1 MSRIALFLA
10 TNVAVLLVL
19 TLILGLLGFNQPGR
33 DATPLIFF
41 AALMGMGGS
50 FISLLMSKSLARRAT
65 GAVPIVSPASPEEA
79 WLVDTVRR
87 QAERAGIGMPE
98 VAIFPSSSPNAF
110 ATGANR
116 NDALV
121 AVSSGLLHHMDEDE
135 VEAVLGHEV
144 SHVANGDM
152 VTLGLIQG
160 VVNTFVL
167 VFANLAAAM
176 VDRRGSGEGSRGG
189 PGYFAT
195 YMLAQVVLGFLATM
209 IVMGFS
215 RWREFRADQGGAE
228 QAGRHKMIAA
238 LRRLK
243 QIADPEPL
251 PGQMDAFGISSG
263 VPHGLKKLFMSH
275 PPLEERIARLE
286 SRS

>member
-1 MSRIALFLA
+1 MGRIALFLA
-10 TNVAVLLVL
+10 TNVAVLVVL
-19 TLILGLLGFNQPGR
+19 TLILSLLGFNQPGQ
-33 DATPLIFF
+33 DATGLIFF
-41 AALMGMGGS
+41 AAVMGMGGS
-50 FISLLMSKSLARRAT
+50 FISLLMSKSMARRAT
-65 GAVPIVSPASPEEA
+65 GAQVITSPASPAEA
-79 WLVDTVRR
+79 WLLETVRL
-87 QAERAGIGMPE
+87 QAGRAGIGMPE
-98 VAIFPSSSPNAF
+98 VAVFPSPAPNAF

-121 AVSSGLLHHMDEDE
+121 AVSTGLLEHMDRDE

-167 VFANLAAAM
+167 VFANLAAAV
-176 VDRRGSGEGSRGG
+176 VDRRGGDGDSRGG
-189 PGYFAT
+189 LGYYAT

-215 RWREFRADQGGAE
+215 RWREFRADAGGAE

-238 LRRLK
+238 LKRLK
-243 QIADPEPL
+243 EISDPEPL
-251 PGQMDAFGISSG
+251 PGQMDAFGISGG
-263 VPHGLKKLFMSH
+263 VPHGLQKLFMSH
-275 PPLEERIARLE
+275 PPLEERIAALQARG
-286 SRS
+286 

>member
-1 MSRIALFLA
+1 MGRIALYLA
-10 TNVAVLLVL
+10 TNIAVLIVL
-19 TLILGLLGFNQPGR
+19 TLILSALGLNQPGR
-33 DATPLIFF
+33 DWTPMIFF
-41 AALMGMGGS
+41 AAIMGMGGS
-50 FISLLMSKSLARRAT
+50 FISLLMSKSMARRAT
-65 GAVPIVSPASPEEA
+65 GARVITQPASQAEA

-87 QAERAGIGMPE
+87 QAARAGIGMPE

-116 NDALV
+116 NSALV
-121 AVSSGLLHHMDEDE
+121 AVSEGLLANMNPDE

-176 VDRRGSGEGSRGG
+176 VDRRGSDGHSRGG
-189 PGYFAT
+189 VGYYAT

-215 RWREFRADQGGAE
+215 RWREFRADQGGAM

-238 LRRLK
+238 LTRLK
-243 QIADPEPL
+243 DLSDPRPL
-251 PGQMDAFGISSG
+251 PGQLDAFGISSG
-263 VPHGLKKLFMSH
+263 VPRGFKKLFMSH
-275 PPLEERIARLE
+275 PPLEERIAALAAGE
-286 SRS
+286 

>member
-1 MSRIALFLA
+1 MGRIALYLA
-10 TNVAVLLVL
+10 TNIAVLIVL
-19 TLILGLLGFNQPGR
+19 TLILSALGLNQPGR
-33 DATPLIFF
+33 DWTPMIFF
-41 AALMGMGGS
+41 AAIMGMGGS
-50 FISLLMSKSLARRAT
+50 FISLLMSKSMARRAT
-65 GAVPIVSPASPEEA
+65 GARVITQPASQAEA

-87 QAERAGIGMPE
+87 QAARAGIGMPE

-116 NDALV
+116 NSALV
-121 AVSSGLLHHMDEDE
+121 AVSEGLLANMNRDE

-160 VVNTFVL
+160 VVNTFVI

-176 VDRRGSGEGSRGG
+176 VDRRGSDGHSRGG
-189 PGYFAT
+189 VGYYAT

-215 RWREFRADQGGAE
+215 RWREFRADQGGAM

-238 LRRLK
+238 LTRLK
-243 QIADPEPL
+243 ELSDPRPL
-251 PGQMDAFGISSG
+251 PGQLDAFGISSG
-263 VPHGLKKLFMSH
+263 VPRGFKKLFMSH
-275 PPLEERIARLE
+275 PPLEERIAALAAGE
-286 SRS
+286 

>member
-1 MSRIALFLA
+1 MGRIALYLA
-10 TNVAVLLVL
+10 TNIAVLIVL
-19 TLILGLLGFNQPGR
+19 TLILSALGLNQPGR
-33 DATPLIFF
+33 DWTPMIFF
-41 AALMGMGGS
+41 AAIMGMGGS
-50 FISLLMSKSLARRAT
+50 FISLLMSKSMARRAT
-65 GAVPIVSPASPEEA
+65 GARVITQPASQAEA
-79 WLVDTVRR
+79 WLVDTVRQ
-87 QAERAGIGMPE
+87 QAARAGIGMPE

-116 NDALV
+116 NSALV
-121 AVSSGLLHHMDEDE
+121 AVSEGLLANMNPDE

-176 VDRRGSGEGSRGG
+176 VDRRGSDGHSRGG
-189 PGYFAT
+189 VGYYAT

-215 RWREFRADQGGAE
+215 RWREFRADQGGAM

-238 LRRLK
+238 LTRLK
-243 QIADPEPL
+243 ELSDPRPL
-251 PGQMDAFGISSG
+251 PGQLDAFGISSG
-263 VPHGLKKLFMSH
+263 VPQGFKKLFMSH
-275 PPLEERIARLE
+275 PPLEERIAALAAGE
-286 SRS
+286 

>member
-1 MSRIALFLA
+1 MGRIALYLA
-10 TNVAVLLVL
+10 TNIAVLIVL
-19 TLILGLLGFNQPGR
+19 TLILSALGLNQPGR
-33 DATPLIFF
+33 DWTPMIFF
-41 AALMGMGGS
+41 AAIMGMGGS
-50 FISLLMSKSLARRAT
+50 FISLLMSKSMARRAT
-65 GAVPIVSPASPEEA
+65 GARVITQPASQAEA
-79 WLVDTVRR
+79 WLVDTVRQ
-87 QAERAGIGMPE
+87 QAARAGIGMPE

-116 NDALV
+116 NSALV
-121 AVSSGLLHHMDEDE
+121 AVSEGLLANMNPDE

-176 VDRRGSGEGSRGG
+176 VDRRGSDGHSRGG
-189 PGYFAT
+189 VGYYAT

-215 RWREFRADQGGAE
+215 RWREFRADQGGAM

-238 LRRLK
+238 LTRLK
-243 QIADPEPL
+243 ELSDPRPL
-251 PGQMDAFGISSG
+251 PGQLDAFGISSG
-263 VPHGLKKLFMSH
+263 VPRGFKKLFMSH
-275 PPLEERIARLE
+275 PPLEERIAALAAGE
-286 SRS
+286 

>member
-1 MSRIALFLA
+1 MGRIALYLA
-10 TNVAVLLVL
+10 TNIAVLIVL
-19 TLILGLLGFNQPGR
+19 TLILSALGLNQPGR
-33 DATPLIFF
+33 DWTPMIFF
-41 AALMGMGGS
+41 AAIMGMGGS
-50 FISLLMSKSLARRAT
+50 FISLLMSKSMARRAT
-65 GAVPIVSPASPEEA
+65 GARVITQPASQAEA
-79 WLVDTVRR
+79 WLVDTVRQ
-87 QAERAGIGMPE
+87 QAARAGIGMPE

-110 ATGANR
+110 ATGANK
-116 NDALV
+116 NSALV
-121 AVSSGLLHHMDEDE
+121 AVSEGLLANMNRDE

-176 VDRRGSGEGSRGG
+176 VDRRGADGHSRGG
-189 PGYFAT
+189 IGYYGT

-215 RWREFRADQGGAE
+215 RWREFRADQGGAM

-238 LRRLK
+238 LTRLK
-243 QIADPEPL
+243 ELSDPRPL
-251 PGQMDAFGISSG
+251 PGQLDAFGISSG
-263 VPHGLKKLFMSH
+263 VPRGLKKLFMSH
-275 PPLEERIARLE
+275 PPLEERIAALADGE
-286 SRS
+286 